1 MKVADGV
8 RLRGDLKCSPPAKS
22 ETHQKKTGRRG
33 LKKNEG
39 REAGEESNGGREQN
53 IIGRER
59 GGGGGRGG

>member
-33 LKKNEG
+33 LKKKTRGEKQE
-39 REAGEESNGGREQN
+39 RRAMEAESK
-53 IIGRER
+53 IL
-59 GGGGGRGG
+59 